1 MAVAMESL
9 ADLVAAA
16 PWRGWGP
23 PVRVRIDHAPV
34 AVFARAV
41 HDHSA
46 LYQSESAARDAGF
59 DAIPAPPTFSF
70 VMTHAGSFADLQ
82 PPDGRGSLY
91 AGSGESDTTMMAGP
105 GLYLHGEQH
114 FEYHRPLRVG
124 DVLEGRMRTSAP
136 VTRTSRR
143 GPMETTYMQT
153 RWTDVETGAPV
164 VDELIVSLY
173 FPESEP
179 ARGLPAPAV

>member
-1 MAVAMESL
+1 MAVAMELL

-16 PWRGWGP
+16 DWREWGP
-23 PVRVRIDHAPV
+23 PVRVRVDHAPV

-41 HDHSA
+41 HDGSPI
-46 LYQSESAARDAGF
+46 YQSVSAARDAGF
-59 DAIPAPPTFSF
+59 DAVPAPPTFSF
-70 VMTHAGSFADLQ
+70 VMTHGGTFADLQ
-82 PPDGRGSLY
+82 PPEGRGSLY
-91 AGSGESDTTMMAGP
+91 AGSGDGDAVMTAGP

-124 DVLEGRMRTSAP
+124 DVLEGRMRMSAP
-136 VTRTSRR
+136 VARTSRR

-153 RWTDVETGAPV
+153 RWTDVATATPV

-173 FPESEP
+173 FPEPDDPRGGSEP
-179 ARGLPAPAV
+179 RV